1 MQLNSK
7 GCSHHPA
14 VMLWLL
20 YNRCGYCYR
29 LFMCVCVL
37 WVLLCFVWECSF
49 SFYLC
54 VHPKIFMCCFRN
66 ELMNHLGPRFG
77 MLWLE
82 YVELLLLKTGKNK
95 TQMLFDLN
103 QTMQYSTWE
112 SWIPCDT
119 EVQLLCPSKPSP
131 WSKVRRACTQWLPKN
146 LVSRLTLIHCFSS
159 CPLALPSSLSG
170 SGCWVFWL
178 GMTWFPGVSLLSSRG
193 VVNWSLSCD
202 PTSVALPA
210 GATAPCLHLPA
221 LEHVGHLGFAV
232 PPPRVDVFLLPLCQ
246 SVVGLVL
253 TVKSPCD
260 VSNPVQISFHF
271 CHFCVCVFLLLW
283 QFRDKYPW
291 KCGQDGW

>member
-1 MQLNSK
+1 
-7 GCSHHPA
+7 
-14 VMLWLL
+14 
-20 YNRCGYCYR
+20 
-29 LFMCVCVL
+29 
-37 WVLLCFVWECSF
+37 
-49 SFYLC
+49 
-54 VHPKIFMCCFRN
+54 
-66 ELMNHLGPRFG
+66 
-77 MLWLE
+77 
-82 YVELLLLKTGKNK
+82 
-95 TQMLFDLN
+95 MLFDLN

-146 LVSRLTLIHCFSS
+146 LVSRLTLVHCFSS

-221 LEHVGHLGFAV
+221 LEHVGHMGFAV
-232 PPPRVDVFLLPLCQ
+232 PHPPGWCFLAFPVSVSCGSGAYSKESLWRLKSSPNKFSFLPL
-246 SVVGLVL
+246 L
-253 TVKSPCD
+253 
-260 VSNPVQISFHF
+260 
-271 CHFCVCVFLLLW
+271 CVCFSASLAI
-283 QFRDKYPW
+283 Q
-291 KCGQDGW
+291 G